1 MGLNI
6 RSGDREYL
14 EYLLDKI
21 MEPEYWS
28 HGVLNSEGRT
38 LLNLIARIL
47 ASYHLGLRGII
58 ARVRRNPT
66 YENVSKLVEIIRE
79 LISTT
84 A

>member
-1 MGLNI
+1 MDLNL

-14 EYLLDKI
+14 EYLLEKI

-79 LISTT
+79 IISTT